1 MQLGDLS
8 VAYER
13 HVDAADRRRL
23 FRNAHAE
30 VVGHAAGAVVV
41 SWQSG
46 VYCEATAT

>member
-1 MQLGDLS
+1 
-8 VAYER
+8 V
-13 HVDAADRRRL
+13 
-23 FRNAHAE
+23 E